1 MRSYDLTPLYRNT
14 VGFDRIFDLL
24 DNAGKIEAGGY
35 PPYNI
40 ERIDELSLIHI
51 SEPTRPY

>member
-24 DNAGKIEAGGY
+24 DNAGKIEAGG
-35 PPYNI
+35 
-40 ERIDELSLIHI
+40 
-51 SEPTRPY
+51 